1 MAGGGDKMAGSKSGS
16 RDSRT
21 KRVGSNPNYKTPGRY
36 NSAPNP
42 KQGGGGRKS
51 GSSSNSGSG
60 RR

>member
-1 MAGGGDKMAGSKSGS
+1 MAGSKSGS